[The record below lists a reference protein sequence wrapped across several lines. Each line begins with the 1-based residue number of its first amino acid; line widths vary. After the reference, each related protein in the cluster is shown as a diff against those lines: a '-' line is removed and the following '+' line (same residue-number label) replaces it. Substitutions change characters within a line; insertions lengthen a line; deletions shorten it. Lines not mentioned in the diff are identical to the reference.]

1 LTIDQRQKKHPRY
14 LRDIISYGE
23 SIIGKL
29 EGVAFDSF
37 ARDAD
42 LRDLVIYRL
51 QCVSEATKNVLSF
64 DPTIGE
70 RHPEI
75 PWRNVRDIGNLLRH
89 EYENVDVEVIWETV
103 TSGELRALVNVAQ
116 SELAKLDD

>member
-1 LTIDQRQKKHPRY
+1 MTNDRRRKKHPRY

-29 EGVAFDSF
+29 QDVSLESF

-51 QCVSEATKNVLSF
+51 QCVSEATKNVISC
-64 DPTIGE
+64 DPTIME

-75 PWRNVRDIGNLLRH
+75 PWRNIQDIGNLLRH
-89 EYENVDVEVIWETV
+89 EYENVDAEVVWETV
-103 TSGELRALVNVAQ
+103 TSGKLRALVTVAHT
-116 SELAKLDD
+116 EMARLDA

>member
-1 LTIDQRQKKHPRY
+1 MTDEQRRRKHPRY

-23 SIIGKL
+23 SIIAKL
-29 EGVAFDSF
+29 HGVSFESF

-51 QCVSEATKNVLSF
+51 QCVSEATKNVLVF
-64 DPTIGE
+64 DPTIGD

-89 EYENVDVEVIWETV
+89 DYENVDAEVVWETV
-103 TSGELRALVNVAQ
+103 TSGELQALVTVAHA
-116 SELAKLDD
+116 ELVRLDA